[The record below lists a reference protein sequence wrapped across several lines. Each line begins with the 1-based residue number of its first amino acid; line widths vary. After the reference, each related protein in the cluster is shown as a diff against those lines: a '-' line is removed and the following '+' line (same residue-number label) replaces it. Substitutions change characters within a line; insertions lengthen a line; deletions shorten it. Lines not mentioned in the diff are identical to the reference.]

1 MQNLS
6 SVRHELAVGWFLL
19 GAFLIVGV
27 GLVLRPRTQA
37 LIATHSLE
45 FELAQGLGLE
55 PGLPV
60 LIHGIPIGELDEVEL
75 TAENRVAVSFHVLP
89 RYVENVRADA
99 TVVVV
104 PPPLIGQ
111 PTISLLPGRSESPS
125 HPGQVLPAKVDPGL
139 LLEVKDELQ
148 GVVAQVTSLN
158 ALATESLSELNV
170 ILRRI
175 ERAEGVAG
183 QLVSDPGL
191 AEDARETMASVRRA
205 AKRVET
211 TGLDRALETLETT
224 QELVEGLADKD
235 GRLQSLLRGL
245 DEAVVDLR
253 AALESAKVDETVATL
268 RRAADSF
275 ALTATQLGEASTE
288 ARPIS
293 KDLREAMR
301 AMRDASKAFRVLSD
315 ELARQPDSVIWGKS
329 AAPSPGLR
337 R

>member
-1 MQNLS
+1 M
-6 SVRHELAVGWFLL
+6 RHELAVGWFLL
-19 GAFLIVGV
+19 GAFLLVGV

-37 LIATHSLE
+37 LIATHTLS
-45 FELAQGLGLE
+45 FELAQGQGLE

-75 TAENRVAVSFHVLP
+75 TPANRVAVSFHVLP
-89 RYVENVRADA
+89 EYVENVRADA
-99 TVVVV
+99 AIVIV
-104 PPPLIGQ
+104 PPPLLGQ
-111 PTISLLPGRSESPS
+111 PTISLRPGRSESPS
-125 HPGQVLPAKVDPGL
+125 RRGQVLPASVELGL
-139 LLEVKDELQ
+139 LAEVKGELS
-148 GVVAQVTSLN
+148 GVVAQVSSLN
-158 ALATESLSELNV
+158 ALATESLTELNV
-170 ILRRI
+170 VLRRI
-175 ERAEGVAG
+175 EQGQGVAG

-191 AEDARETMASVRRA
+191 AEDARETLASVRRA
-205 AKRVET
+205 AKRIET

-253 AALESAKVDETVATL
+253 SAIKSAKVDETVSTL

-275 ALTATQLGEASTE
+275 ALTAQQLGKASSE

-329 AAPSPGLR
+329 AAPGPGLR